1 MTGPGGVRP
10 LAARRPGADAQGVS
24 LSILVVDDDA
34 GFRDLVAELLTARG
48 FAVVPAAAGA
58 AEALVAFR
66 RHRPQCVLID
76 VHLAGHD
83 GRCLAYALSR
93 EDPVPAMVLTSTD
106 VPAWDAADIEA
117 CGARAFVPK
126 DRLGVTDLA
135 GLFSSADR

>member
-1 MTGPGGVRP
+1 LPVA
-10 LAARRPGADAQGVS
+10 AARADARDVA

-34 GFRDLVAELLTARG
+34 GFRDLVADLLTARG
-48 FAVVPAAAGA
+48 FAVVPAVAGP

-76 VHLAGHD
+76 VNLAGHD
-83 GRCLAYALSR
+83 GRCLAYILSR

-106 VPAWDAADIEA
+106 TLACGPAEVEA
-117 CGARAFVPK
+117 CGAVAFVRK

-135 GLFSSADR
+135 GLFSSAGR